1 MGMLRRGQISDNQ
14 QRAQD
19 AKKTKSIAED
29 LRAYLIEIPVHIEE
43 QTLSNLL

>member
-1 MGMLRRGQISDNQ
+1 MGMLRREKILINQ

-29 LRAYLIEIPVHIEE
+29 LRAYLIEIPVYIEE